1 MQFFKKIVR
10 FEWDFGNKDKNWKK
24 HRVANLEAEEVFFD
38 PHKRI
43 YQAKREQG
51 EDRIL
56 LIGKTIDGRLL
67 FVVFTIRQNL
77 VRVISA
83 RDLNRR
89 ETKLYEKKD

>member
-1 MQFFKKIVR
+1 MQFFEKIVQ
-10 FEWDFGNKDKNWKK
+10 FEWDSGNKDKGWKK
-24 HRVANLEAEEVFFD
+24 HRVTNLEAEEVFFD

-43 YQAKREQG
+43 YRAKKEQG
-51 EDRIL
+51 EDRFL

-67 FVVFTIRQNL
+67 FVVFTMRQNV

-89 ETKLYEKKD
+89 ERKLYEK